1 MRISIQS
8 YSACQTSDQNT
19 HGSCSVLLI
28 ISYNWCISNHPLFC
42 CGSQVWPRPRKR
54 MEKACFCFQTAR
66 LSVRVQYIYRY
77 IYYIYIYVYIESSP
91 LYMQN
96 NANLE
101 ICEMSLLVKLC
112 TPRLEIWHLA
122 EAWVCGCRV
131 VRDSGVM
138 VNHGE
143 ASMNIFP
150 LPERRHIVRFGPR
163 K

>member
-1 MRISIQS
+1 MHFKPSIILLWLS
-8 YSACQTSDQNT
+8 SLAQTPEKDGKGMFLFSN
-19 HGSCSVLLI
+19 GEAFRSCTI
-28 ISYNWCISNHPLFC
+28 HIDTY
-42 CGSQVWPRPRKR
+42 
-54 MEKACFCFQTAR
+54 T
-66 LSVRVQYIYRY
+66 
-77 IYYIYIYVYIESSP
+77 IYIYMYSIYIESSP

-101 ICEMSLLVKLC
+101 ICEMSLLVKFC

-150 LPERRHIVRFGPR
+150 LPEHRHIVPVWTKEIDIISDNYLHRIT
-163 K
+163 